1 MEIKKFFTNL
11 GKLLLCSIA
20 FILGVIAGGVIVAL
34 LGLEPPPMPE
44 SVDGELAFLILMLES
59 PLLALV
65 LILIARR
72 LGGGLLTRAVSLSF
86 FSWVVYTLN
95 TTIESL
101 AFTSMTTE
109 GALFTTLSFLPAS
122 IFCGIATAWLFPSR
136 EKGRG
141 PVELVKSFFSSRS
154 NKAWVWRIAVALVIF
169 IPIYLIIGSLV
180 APYSAQYFQ
189 ESMYGLIQ
197 PSQEEML
204 LVLAVRSLL
213 FLLACL
219 PIIMLW
225 QGSRISLFINLGFAL
240 FVLVGLIYM
249 LGAYYMPILVRLPH
263 TLEILVDS
271 FAYACVLTILLG
283 NSDSQNVQAMKAH
296 AVVGVDLIEQELR

>member
-1 MEIKKFFTNL
+1 MEIKKTIINL
-11 GKLLLCSIA
+11 GKLLLCSLA
-20 FILGVIAGGVIVAL
+20 FILGAIAGGMLVAL

-59 PLLALV
+59 PLLALA
-65 LILIARR
+65 LIMIARR
-72 LGGGLLTRAVSLSF
+72 LSGGLLIRAISLSF
-86 FSWVVYTLN
+86 FTWVVYTLN
-95 TTIESL
+95 TNIESL

-136 EKGRG
+136 EKGSS

-154 NKAWVWRIAVALVIF
+154 NEAWVWRIAVALVIF

-180 APYSAQYFQ
+180 APFSAQYFQ
-189 ESMYGLIQ
+189 ESMYGLTQ
-197 PSQEEML
+197 PSGEEML
-204 LVLAVRSLL
+204 LVLTARSLL

-219 PIIMLW
+219 PIIIFW
-225 QGSRISLFINLGFAL
+225 QGSRRNLFFTLGFAL

-249 LGAYYMPILVRLPH
+249 LGAYYMPMMIRLPH

-271 FAYACVLTILLG
+271 FAYAGVLTVLLG
-283 NSDSQNVQAMKAH
+283 ISNSQNVQTMEAR
-296 AVVGVDLIEQELR
+296 AVVGDG